1 MSHPNSAVPV
11 ASDTAGG
18 EHLSGS
24 VKTVTFHNSDNGYC
38 ILKVKVAGQKE
49 PQTVIGYVPSVA
61 PGQMVSCQGGWLM
74 HKKHGRQFSAQTI
87 VSMAPS
93 SAEGIEK
100 YLSSGMV
107 KGIGPEFARKLV
119 DAFGEK
125 TLDVIEREPWRLRHL
140 KGIGPKRVEGLI
152 KGMAEHRVIQEL
164 MVFLHTHG
172 LGASRAT
179 RVYKTYGEGAIHRIK
194 ENPYRLSTDIDGIGF
209 KIADDLARKLGVPHD
224 SDVRARAG
232 VHHILN
238 EAVIRGHCAL
248 PLSVLADK
256 AKHLLNIPEE
266 TVAAAIRHEVF
277 EKLLIQEVVEDEEHI
292 FLPRYYRAE
301 RGVASHVRRLREGST
316 PWSSLNAEHVV
327 REVETEQ
334 GITLADAQ
342 RQAVIASLTHKFVVI
357 TGGPGVGKTTV
368 VKTLLDAA
376 AHRRVTLSLN
386 APTGRAAKR
395 MAEATGRDAAT
406 IHRLLEP
413 SSEGFRRNEN
423 NPLEIDLLV
432 VDEFS
437 MVDVS
442 LAYAL
447 LRAVPAHACVI
458 LVGDRDQLPSVG
470 AGAVLRDIIASGAVT
485 VVELTEIF
493 RQAQGSRIIVNA
505 HRINHGQMPIAQAP
519 GEATDFYFF
528 NVGDQDLEDGDPD
541 GTVAQRIHDKLLE
554 AVTVKIPDKFGFDPI
569 DEIQILTPIHRG
581 ILGTQAL
588 NEALQPRLNPTADPS
603 HALRRFGQTYALGDK
618 VIQLRND
625 YDRDVFNGDVG
636 RICQVNAK
644 DETLRVLIDGREVEY
659 AAGEL
664 DELSLA
670 YAMTIH
676 KSQGSEYPCV
686 VIPMS
691 LQHTIMLERQLLYTG
706 VTRGKSL
713 VVLIGQQKAL
723 QRAVKTAHA
732 RKRITNLAH
741 RLKQAGA

>member
-1 MSHPNSAVPV
+1 MSHPANAMTRDAGA
-11 ASDTAGG
+11 ASG
-18 EHLSGS
+18 ERLSGT

-38 ILKVKVAGQKE
+38 ILKVKVSGQRD
-49 PQTVIGYVPSVA
+49 PQTVVGHVPSVA
-61 PGQMVSCQGGWLM
+61 PGQTVSCQGGWNV
-74 HKKHGRQFSAQTI
+74 HKKHGPQFVAQTI

-107 KGIGPEFARKLV
+107 RGIGPEFARKLV
-119 DAFGEK
+119 DAFGER
-125 TLDVIEREPWRLRHL
+125 TLDVIEQEPWRLKCL
-140 KGIGPKRVEGLI
+140 KGIGPKRIEGLI

-179 RVYKTYGEGAIHRIK
+179 RVYKTYGENAILRIK

-209 KIADDLARKLGVPHD
+209 KISDDLARKLGVPHD
-224 SDVRARAG
+224 SEVRARAG
-232 VHHILN
+232 VHHVLN
-238 EAVIRGHCAL
+238 EGVIRGHCAL
-248 PLSVLADK
+248 PLGVLVDK

-266 TVAAAIRHEVF
+266 TVAAAVRHEVA
-277 EKLLIQEVVEDEEHI
+277 ENLLVKEAVDGEDHV

-301 RGVASHVRRLREGST
+301 RGVARHIQRLRAGQT
-316 PWSSLNAEHVV
+316 AWTAVDAGRLV
-327 REVETEQ
+327 REIEAKQ

-368 VKTLLDAA
+368 VRTVLDAA
-376 AHRRVTLSLN
+376 ASRRIGLSLN

-413 SSEGFRRNEN
+413 SADGFRRNEN
-423 NPLEIDLLV
+423 NPLELDLLII
-432 VDEFS
+432 DEFS
-437 MVDVS
+437 MVDIT

-447 LRAVPAHACVI
+447 LRAIPSHACVI

-470 AGAVLRDIIASGAVT
+470 PGAVLRDIIASEAVT

-505 HRINHGQMPIAQAP
+505 HRINHGQLPIAQAS
-519 GEATDFYFF
+519 GETTDFYIF
-528 NVGDQDLEDGDPD
+528 NVGDQQVDDEDAD
-541 GTVAQRIHDKLLE
+541 GSVAQRIHDKILE
-554 AVTVKIPDKFGFDPI
+554 AITIKIPEKFGFDPI
-569 DEIQILTPIHRG
+569 NDIQVLTPIHRG

-588 NEALQPRLNPTADPS
+588 NEALQPRLNPALDPS
-603 HALRRFGQTYALGDK
+603 QVLRRFGQTYAVGDK

-636 RICQVNAK
+636 RVSMVNTK
-644 DETLRVLIDGREVEY
+644 DELLRVQIDGREVEY
-659 AAGEL
+659 TAGEL

-686 VIPMS
+686 VLPLS

-706 VTRGKSL
+706 VTRGKAL

-732 RKRITNLAH
+732 RKRVTNLVN
-741 RLKQAGA
+741 RLKAA